1 VYEKTEVAVHSDSYF
16 ICLRSLHMCGLQK
29 LGAKDD
35 AIHDFRVILELHTL
49 NFGT

>member
-1 VYEKTEVAVHSDSYF
+1 VYKKTEVAVHSDSYF
-16 ICLRSLHMCGLQK
+16 NCLRSLHWVAK

-35 AIHDFRVILELHTL
+35 AIHDFRVMLKHHTL